1 VDKLVYLL
9 PILACPI
16 MMGVMMWMMMRGNH
30 HTTTGQPDK
39 DTQDEIAA
47 LRAEIA
53 ALRGGQQPGAQAP
66 TGTTGVTA

>member
-1 VDKLVYLL
+1 MDKLVDLL

-30 HTTTGQPDK
+30 NTTAQPEK
-39 DTQDEIAA
+39 ATQDEIAA

-53 ALRGGQQPGAQAP
+53 DLRSGRPGEQAP
-66 TGTTGVTA
+66 TSRRA